1 MATPRLIWITRSQP
15 GADRLGQRL
24 REAGWQCLLA
34 PVLQI
39 EPVAL
44 EQPIPQVLD
53 VAVALS
59 EHAVAHAPAELWAQ
73 AEQIIAVG
81 AQTARALALRGFAAE
96 VPIAASSEGLLAGPL
111 KDLLRPGL
119 QLALV
124 SGEGGRSVLQETLE
138 AAGVSVF
145 EAAVYRR
152 VAVTAIAADL
162 TQVAAIVVSSGD
174 GFKAAGRLWFASSQ
188 RRDVPILAPSQRVA
202 DLAAD
207 IGFGGAINCGGADPD
222 SVLAALTQE
231 RDGAL
236 AGISKAV
243 SQESTRKQRMSD
255 EQQKSTLDVED
266 SAARD
271 EPEDSSAASEETTQ
285 EEAQAPLP
293 EAPKDADSAAET
305 ESKSSSEPAAVA
317 VKKPK
322 SGRGLAF
329 LSLLLALGAVAGA
342 GYLYYELIYKQ
353 PFQQQ
358 LAKVDDALSSVSS
371 QAQQESGALAQR
383 FGAIEESFSQLRGE
397 QSNNIDS
404 ALAQQQQRLE
414 ATEKSLM
421 ESLNRV
427 ANQAPPSQQ
436 EWKFAELEYLLRI
449 ANHRVLMEKDADG
462 ARRLLET
469 ADAILAELDDFGL
482 HEVRAQLADEIL
494 SLKRL
499 GKNDVQG
506 LFLRLEAVKRGLDG
520 LPLRVPEY
528 LQNPPV
534 GSADESGVAG
544 TERGVLEAFAE
555 SMGSYLRFR
564 ELETQIKPL
573 LPPEEITYLELN
585 LRLMLEQAQ
594 LGALRGQTD
603 VFEQSLDNAI
613 EWLNSYLDADA
624 TAVADMI
631 GELTALREIS
641 VARDLPDISGSL
653 RALLSTERTAS

>member
-1 MATPRLIWITRSQP
+1 MANPGQIWITRSQP
-15 GADRLGQRL
+15 GAERLAQRL
-24 REAGWQCLLA
+24 RTAGWQCLLA

-39 EPVAL
+39 EAVAL
-44 EQPIPQVLD
+44 QQPLPQGLD

-59 EHAVAHAPAELWAQ
+59 EHAVANAPAELWAQ
-73 AEQIIAVG
+73 AKQIVAVG
-81 AQTARALALRGFAAE
+81 AQSAKALALRGLAAE
-96 VPIAASSEGLLAGPL
+96 VPVVASSEGLLAGPL

-119 QLALV
+119 RLALV
-124 SGEGGRSVLQETLE
+124 SGEGGRNLLQETLE

-145 EAAVYRR
+145 EAVVYRR

-188 RRDVPILAPSQRVA
+188 RRDVPIFAPSQRVA

-207 IGFGGAINCGGADPD
+207 IGFGSAINCGGADPD
-222 SVLAALTQE
+222 SVLAALARE
-231 RDGAL
+231 RGGAL
-236 AGISKAV
+236 AGISTAV

-255 EQQKSTLDVED
+255 EQQKSTLDAED
-266 SAARD
+266 SAVRNESD
-271 EPEDSSAASEETTQ
+271 DSSAAT
-285 EEAQAPLP
+285 EEAAQQETQASAP
-293 EAPKDADSAAET
+293 EASIEADGVDEAEPET
-305 ESKSSSEPAAVA
+305 VPEPATVA
-317 VKKPK
+317 AKKPK

-329 LSLLLALGAVAGA
+329 LSLLLALAAAAGA
-342 GYLYYELIYKQ
+342 GYLYYELIYQQ

-358 LAKVDDALSSVSS
+358 LAKVDNALSSISS

-383 FGAIEESFSQLRGE
+383 FGAIEESFANLRGE
-397 QSNNIDS
+397 QSSNIDS
-404 ALAQQQQRLE
+404 ALARQQQRLE

-494 SLKRL
+494 ALKRL

-534 GSADESGVAG
+534 GSASESGAAG

-624 TAVADMI
+624 AAVADMI

-653 RALLSTERTAS
+653 RALLRTERTAS

>member
-1 MATPRLIWITRSQP
+1 MANPGQIWITRSQP
-15 GADRLGQRL
+15 GADRLAQRL
-24 REAGWQCLLA
+24 RAAGWQCLLA

-39 EPVAL
+39 EAVAL
-44 EQPIPQVLD
+44 EPPLPQGLD

-59 EHAVAHAPAELWAQ
+59 EHAVANAPAELWAQ
-73 AEQIIAVG
+73 AKQIVAVG
-81 AQTARALALRGFAAE
+81 AQSAKALARRGLAAK
-96 VPIAASSEGLLAGPL
+96 VPVVASSEGLLAGPL
-111 KDLLRPGL
+111 KGLLRPGL
-119 QLALV
+119 RLALV
-124 SGEGGRSVLQETLE
+124 SGEGGRNLLLETLE

-145 EAAVYRR
+145 QAVVYRR

-188 RRDVPILAPSQRVA
+188 RRDVPVFAPSQRVA

-207 IGFGGAINCGGADPD
+207 IGFGSAINCGGADPD
-222 SVLAALTQE
+222 SVLAALARE
-231 RDGAL
+231 RGGAL
-236 AGISKAV
+236 AGTSTAL

-255 EQQKSTLDVED
+255 EQQKSTLDAED
-266 SAARD
+266 SAERNESD
-271 EPEDSSAASEETTQ
+271 DSSAAMEEASQEET
-285 EEAQAPLP
+285 QASAP
-293 EAPKDADSAAET
+293 EASMQADSADEAEP
-305 ESKSSSEPAAVA
+305 ESVSEPATVVA
-317 VKKPK
+317 KKPK

-329 LSLLLALGAVAGA
+329 LSLLLALAAAAGA

-358 LAKVDDALSSVSS
+358 LAKVDNALSSISS

-383 FGAIEESFSQLRGE
+383 FGAIEESFAKLRGE
-397 QSNNIDS
+397 QSSNIDS

-494 SLKRL
+494 ALKRL

-534 GSADESGVAG
+534 GSASESGAAG
-544 TERGVLEAFAE
+544 SERGVLEAFAE

-624 TAVADMI
+624 AAVSDMI

-653 RALLSTERTAS
+653 RALLRTERTAS